1 MNRVGKIITISAL
14 TLVLFIIG
22 FKLGKT
28 EQRMSRVLVNYE
40 SRMNALEDSIEGMK
54 KVFNA
59 AMGSVDAHFYLEN
72 ARLLIIAKYPND
84 AQLRAEVCEG
94 LEKELKKFEEDKRNG
109 KYKAGNQDRAG
120 YRATTR

>member
-22 FKLGKT
+22 VKLGKT
-28 EQRMSRVLVNYE
+28 EQRMNRVLVNYE

-84 AQLRAEVCEG
+84 AQLRAEVCKG
-94 LEKELKKFEEDKRNG
+94 LEKEIKEFEENER
-109 KYKAGNQDRAG
+109 DRKQHG
-120 YRATTR
+120 MD

>member
-22 FKLGKT
+22 VKLGKT
-28 EQRMSRVLVNYE
+28 EQRMNRVLVNYE

-59 AMGSVDAHFYLEN
+59 AMGSVDAHFYLE
-72 ARLLIIAKYPND
+72 
-84 AQLRAEVCEG
+84 
-94 LEKELKKFEEDKRNG
+94 DKISICIMKRIPHDSSNYNNG
-109 KYKAGNQDRAG
+109 KWHWSLVKHKEDVIAWMPLPKLSN
-120 YRATTR
+120 